1 MIFTRKWYNLTLMK
15 KEMNIP
21 NALSTLRMLTI
32 PGIFLLILYSNPR
45 NYPILIALFAF
56 SILLDFLDGYLAR
69 KLAQETELGKILDP
83 LADKL
88 MVFFIV
94 LALIIKSDFPLWL
107 GIIIFGRDI
116 VILAASLVLMKRKKD
131 KKVAP
136 SILVGKVAFAAL
148 AALIMVYIL
157 DLHQGLD
164 PEILKRFFIVLSVG
178 FMGWSW
184 VEYYNVYQK
193 EKNAE

>member
-1 MIFTRKWYNLTLMK
+1 
-15 KEMNIP
+15 MNIP

-69 KLAQETELGKILDP
+69 KLSQETELGKILDP
-83 LADKL
+83 MADKL
-88 MVFFIV
+88 MVCFIV

-107 GIIIFGRDI
+107 GIIIFVRDI
-116 VILAASLVLMKRKKD
+116 VILTASLVLMKRKKG

-148 AALIMVYIL
+148 AFLIMVYIL
-157 DLHQGLD
+157 DLHQGLN
-164 PEILKRFFIVLSVG
+164 PEMLKRFFIVLSVG

-193 EKNAE
+193 EKNAK

>member
-1 MIFTRKWYNLTLMK
+1 MK
-15 KEMNIP
+15 KELNIP
-21 NALSTLRMLTI
+21 NALSSLRMLAI

-69 KLAQETELGKILDP
+69 KLSQETELGKILDP
-83 LADKL
+83 VADKL
-88 MVFFIV
+88 MVLCIV

-107 GIIIFGRDI
+107 GIIIFVRDI
-116 VILAASLVLMKRKKD
+116 VILAAGLVLIKRKKD
-131 KKVAP
+131 KTVPP
-136 SILVGKVAFAAL
+136 SILVGKAAFAAL
-148 AALIMVYIL
+148 AVLIMVYIL

-164 PEILKRFFIVLSVG
+164 LGILKRFFIVLSVG
-178 FMGWSW
+178 YMGWSW